1 MQFSGAAC
9 QMLLSL
15 LVSDYSGWLW
25 VFFFAHLD
33 LALTEKK
40 KMPLGSA
47 GPRKE
52 DKFAAIVPLRP
63 PSGN

>member
-25 VFFFAHLD
+25 VFFLCPFRFGSHG
-33 LALTEKK
+33 KK